1 VEKRCTRAAVNN
13 LLTSQPWNRIN
24 YFIEMGLMH
33 RFVFFM
39 FFIVSKNAFAI
50 TAEFAAAVEC
60 LGYKNAEHA
69 ALTTKASNDPS
80 IKKRLLKVEQE
91 SLFLYK
97 KFQKE
102 IDDDEAG
109 GHVVSNLFADKPS
122 KSYAELLN
130 SLSSC
135 KAMPNQ
141 ENKKECELKMINE
154 WLAIIKKSCELSLRD
169 FK

>member
-1 VEKRCTRAAVNN
+1 MLRF
-13 LLTSQPWNRIN
+13 LL
-24 YFIEMGLMH
+24 L
-33 RFVFFM
+33 M

-69 ALTTKASNDPS
+69 ALTKNSINDPS
-80 IKKRLLKVEQE
+80 ITKRLLKIEQE

-102 IDDDEAG
+102 IDEDETG
-109 GHVVSNLFADKPS
+109 GRVVSNLFAEKPS
-122 KSYAELLN
+122 KSYSELLN
-130 SLSSC
+130 SLDSC
-135 KAMPNQ
+135 KAISSQ
-141 ENKKECELKMINE
+141 ENKKACQLKMINE
-154 WLAIIKKSCELSLRD
+154 WLALIKKSCEIPLRD